1 MKDDTAI
8 TIKAGGADEL
18 SSLHLSRSQ
27 REGKTFTVV
36 FQNVS
41 WTVGR
46 KKNRV
51 TLIDNVTGYFE
62 PCTLTALMGAS
73 GSGKSSLLDIL
84 AKRKTQGD
92 IGGKIFYNEFPL
104 SSSFARRHI
113 GYVEQSPALIANL
126 TCEEMLLYTA
136 ALQRPASEDPKWQK
150 REIQKLMKMLG
161 LLARKDVIVG
171 DSLAK
176 GLSGGETK
184 RVTIALGMIREPM
197 VLYLDEPTSGLDSAT
212 ANEIMKLMKEIA
224 DDNRTVIASIH
235 SPTAFCFSL
244 FDNLLLLASGN
255 VAFCGKAS
263 EAEAFLSS
271 VGFDRDASYTTSEWL
286 VDLLTQ
292 SESLGKVTAG
302 YQASPLAEQN
312 RQTVERLLLESQDPA
327 EADTSPAGCG
337 SLGSSLANLAEGKK
351 NKKTKG
357 ATGYEPNSSFH
368 QLKSLVKFRT
378 PRNYTDSAYLGSRLG
393 DKILFMLVIV
403 SLYWGKGNPEG
414 GPTYASSMQVIP
426 SVLFMVV
433 VLPAF
438 GAAGYMPSLMLERP
452 IFVRERADGNYN
464 VISYLSFKVVEEF
477 VVSVPVSLL
486 FTVVLY
492 YGVGMHGSL
501 ALFWLTFLVTA
512 NIGIVLAYLVAAFA
526 PTVDAANAFLP
537 CYVTLCLFFVGLLIP
552 YGEIPVY
559 WQWFSYITF
568 LRYSWSA
575 LMLNEFEGQDTGPF
589 DVLSLFSV
597 PRDGSKWAYFGY
609 TCIFYPV
616 FFLAAYAI
624 MSVRKYV
631 KR

>member
-1 MKDDTAI
+1 M
-8 TIKAGGADEL
+8 
-18 SSLHLSRSQ
+18 
-27 REGKTFTVV
+27 
-36 FQNVS
+36 
-41 WTVGR
+41 
-46 KKNRV
+46 
-51 TLIDNVTGYFE
+51 
-62 PCTLTALMGAS
+62 
-73 GSGKSSLLDIL
+73 
-84 AKRKTQGD
+84 
-92 IGGKIFYNEFPL
+92 
-104 SSSFARRHI
+104 
-113 GYVEQSPALIANL
+113 EQSPALIANL

-136 ALQRPASEDPKWQK
+136 ALQRPASEDPGWQK

-161 LLARKDVIVG
+161 LLERKDVIVG

-263 EAEAFLSS
+263 EAEAFLLS
-271 VGFDRDASYTTSEWL
+271 VGFTRDASGYTMSEWL

-292 SESLGKVTAG
+292 SESLGKVTQG
-302 YQASPLAEQN
+302 YQASPLAEHT
-312 RQTVERLLLESQDPA
+312 RKTVERLLLESQNPA
-327 EADTSPAGCG
+327 KADADVSPAGCG
-337 SLGSSLANLAEGKK
+337 SLAGSLASLAEGKRK
-351 NKKTKG
+351 QGEGIGGDK
-357 ATGYEPNSSFH
+357 PNSSLH
-368 QLKSLVKFRT
+368 QVKSLVKFRT

-403 SLYWGKGNPEG
+403 SLYWGKGNPEEG
-414 GPTYASSMQVIP
+414 ATYASSMQVIP

-477 VVSVPVSLL
+477 VVSIPVSLL
-486 FTVVLY
+486 FTVVIY

-568 LRYSWSA
+568 LRH
-575 LMLNEFEGQDTGPF
+575 
-589 DVLSLFSV
+589 VLLHIDPSPPPPLPLSPFSV
-597 PRDGSKWAYFGY
+597 RDVRRPERTRKKLPNDGKTPTHPPVDRGS
-609 TCIFYPV
+609 
-616 FFLAAYAI
+616 
-624 MSVRKYV
+624 
-631 KR
+631 